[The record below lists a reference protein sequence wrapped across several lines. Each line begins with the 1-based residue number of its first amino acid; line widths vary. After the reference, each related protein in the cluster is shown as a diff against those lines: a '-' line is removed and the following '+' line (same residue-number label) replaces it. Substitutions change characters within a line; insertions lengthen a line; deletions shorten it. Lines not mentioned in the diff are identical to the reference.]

1 MMMMKNWT
9 CKTEFPLKHSASA
22 SLAGNLP
29 WDPTKDEAIH
39 HDTPL
44 DTVPPCATGMVVTRS
59 QVQSA
64 TCSRKRDVRI

>member
-1 MMMMKNWT
+1 MMMKNWT

-29 WDPTKDEAIH
+29 WDPTKDESIH

-44 DTVPPCATGMVVTRS
+44 DTVYNSVYTVPPGWW
-59 QVQSA
+59 
-64 TCSRKRDVRI
+64 